1 MVSMTVPLYPRP
13 REVPT
18 YAVEIL
24 DTNSAASCH
33 LPRAV
38 KLLESCPARNA
49 LASEDRQPAARIDR
63 GRAAPA
69 FEATMSQEEEYEE
82 DFAAKYDGVFAGEA
96 DGDDDESEGDEE
108 DYGDEFEGAE
118 PAMPDPRAED
128 GSMGS
133 GRPGAADD
141 GSMGSG
147 RPGAAVGRDRGGEA
161 PTDAYGRPMS
171 RQSPPG
177 TSSST
182 SPTWLQL
189 RYRFSQ
195 RTMFGWSPS
204 PCSSSYSCRS
214 TCTIRV
220 QLVRCSRRSDSLHA
234 HCRPPARSVATY
246 THAVIPSPSFCCRM
260 YLSSNAPPASSHAA
274 PRRRP
279 GL

>member
-1 MVSMTVPLYPRP
+1 
-13 REVPT
+13 
-18 YAVEIL
+18 
-24 DTNSAASCH
+24 
-33 LPRAV
+33 
-38 KLLESCPARNA
+38 
-49 LASEDRQPAARIDR
+49 
-63 GRAAPA
+63 
-69 FEATMSQEEEYEE
+69 MSQEEEYEE

-177 TSSST
+177 TRDGGFDPGASR
-182 SPTWLQL
+182 LNRQL
-189 RYRFSQ
+189 RRQLEAFQDENEQLREQLDALQ
-195 RTMFGWSPS
+195 RKEADRRAARASPAT
-204 PCSSSYSCRS
+204 SSARRSSRTRS
-214 TCTIRV
+214 TT
-220 QLVRCSRRSDSLHA
+220 
-234 HCRPPARSVATY
+234 
-246 THAVIPSPSFCCRM
+246 
-260 YLSSNAPPASSHAA
+260 
-274 PRRRP
+274 
-279 GL
+279 